1 MENKIDFAT
10 KTPIKT
16 ISSFQTDQSDYRIN
30 ASDTI
35 KENSS
40 IKKTLKIR
48 SRNFK
53 SYIMNFHH
61 NSYNEKA
68 SYYSYK
74 TINSDNKTA
83 IKNNS
88 NIYFNKS
95 IFINNNKRP
104 NSNIKNIKLLKNNN
118 YNNFET
124 ISYSNNSKKI

>member
-48 SRNFK
+48 S
-53 SYIMNFHH
+53 
-61 NSYNEKA
+61 
-68 SYYSYK
+68 
-74 TINSDNKTA
+74 
-83 IKNNS
+83 
-88 NIYFNKS
+88 
-95 IFINNNKRP
+95 
-104 NSNIKNIKLLKNNN
+104 
-118 YNNFET
+118 
-124 ISYSNNSKKI
+124 